1 MNAGPSGTGRGWAG
15 SGPGGGNVAY
25 RNQGLQF
32 RPVEV
37 NLDESVS
44 FGTLFQLAL
53 RAFIA
58 SVIVWFFFAI
68 IALLMLIAGS
78 ETGPAAT
85 MTLGSLISAGIFWAV
100 LLFSQMQEPI
110 SEWRTLIEDKSRAAS
125 SAYAVIYG
133 ALGRR
138 QVPVHSAAL
147 RIRSDILTQEIVNNR
162 LTISDREY
170 VAYVSVFEYGTS
182 LYVGWSMFRARRG
195 TALIGRFIKDILG
208 GFLGRTGL
216 ISQMLRTERAR
227 AMREAVHSA
236 VREGVDVAIEGIE
249 VPIAAT
255 FGHDVEIQ
263 SLTGAGTVVPPVSQF
278 GSAPPAW
285 QTGSADPGAS
295 ADQAWPAPSGPPSPP
310 PATPPQSGS

>member
-1 MNAGPSGTGRGWAG
+1 
-15 SGPGGGNVAY
+15 VAY

-44 FGTLFQLAL
+44 LRSLIQLAF
-53 RAFIA
+53 RAFVA
-58 SVIVWFFFAI
+58 SILLWFVFAI
-68 IALLMLIAGS
+68 FALLVLLAGS
-78 ETGPAAT
+78 EDGPALV
-85 MTLGSLISAGIFWAV
+85 MTIGALLSTLLFWAV
-100 LLFSQMQEPI
+100 LLFSQMEEPI

-133 ALGRR
+133 SLSRR
-138 QVPVHSAAL
+138 RIPVNSAAM
-147 RIRSDILTQEIVNNR
+147 RIRTDILSQEIVNNR

-182 LYVGWSMFRARRG
+182 LYVGWTMFRARRG
-195 TALIGRFIKDILG
+195 TVLIARFLKDVLG

-216 ISQMLRTERAR
+216 IVQMLRTERAR

-236 VREGVDVAIEGIE
+236 VREGVEVAIEGIE

-263 SLTGAGTVVPPVSQF
+263 AMEGGSGAMAPSSGNGRSGSGQPEWPTTFGPTGPSG
-278 GSAPPAW
+278 
-285 QTGSADPGAS
+285 
-295 ADQAWPAPSGPPSPP
+295 PSGPPAPAPAPSSSASSSAPAGPAPSAAPP
-310 PATPPQSGS
+310 PAPPSES